1 MKGLFSMLDI
11 VYNVQCVYEVRY
23 EIFGGKLY
31 IYLYIL
37 KFYYLFNKYDYGE
50 IILIFK
56 I

>member
-1 MKGLFSMLDI
+1 MKFLGK
-11 VYNVQCVYEVRY
+11 
-23 EIFGGKLY
+23 KLY
-31 IYLYIL
+31 IYLNVL